1 MNQMKRRVRIY
12 SHNPHSQSAAKI
24 SEGIPECLRI
34 KHTNSG
40 YVSRETDIIIN
51 WGASKFPFECNV
63 YGSSDTVHDH
73 TGAYPISIQKDGN
86 AGYVLNPP
94 YAVSTA
100 IDKRK
105 TFRILYDW
113 GINVPK
119 FTSDLLTVRG
129 WLSKGYT
136 VVGRKLSRA
145 SGSKGIHLMKPEDY
159 TNATGVAL
167 PQYPLYTLYR
177 KKMDEYR
184 IHVFCGQVI
193 DFQQKKRSVS
203 DERWQGDNQIRS
215 FDRGWVY
222 TRFEVFPPKHVI
234 KTATR
239 AVRRLGLHFGAVDV
253 GFSQKTG
260 QATIYEVNT
269 APGLDGTTLDSYTN
283 KFMEFIL

>member
-1 MNQMKRRVRIY
+1 MNQMKRRIRIY

-24 SEGIPECLRI
+24 SEKIPECLRI
-34 KHTNSG
+34 RHTNSK

-51 WGASKFPFECNV
+51 WGASEFPFECNV
-63 YGSSDTVHDH
+63 YGSSDVV
-73 TGAYPISIQKDGN
+73 SIQKDGN
-86 AGYVLNPP
+86 AGYVINPLH
-94 YAVSTA
+94 AVSKA

-136 VVGRKLSRA
+136 VVGRQLSRA

-159 TNATGVAL
+159 IDATGGVL

-215 FDRGWVY
+215 FDRGWIY
-222 TRFEVFPPKHVI
+222 TRENVVPPRQVTKAAL
-234 KTATR
+234 K

-253 GFSQKTG
+253 GFSHKTE

-269 APGLDGTTLDSYTN
+269 APGLHGATLDSYTN